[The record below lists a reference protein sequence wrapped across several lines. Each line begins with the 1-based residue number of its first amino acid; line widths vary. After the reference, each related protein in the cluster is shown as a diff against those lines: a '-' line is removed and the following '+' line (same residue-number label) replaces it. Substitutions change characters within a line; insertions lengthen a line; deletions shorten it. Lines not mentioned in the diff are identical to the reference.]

1 MFPLP
6 TLNPTKMK
14 KILLDNGHG
23 IETPG
28 KRSPDGVLRE
38 YAYNREIARA
48 IHQHLQLRGI
58 ESELVVPEE
67 TDVSLYERCRRINV
81 AAMRNGIADTAV
93 ISIHVNAAGNGSQ
106 WMNAT
111 GWCAYTS
118 PGETEADKIAKYL
131 YRAARHYLPG
141 HKIRCDHSDGDP
153 DFEAPFYL
161 LKHTYCPAVLT
172 ENLFMDAYPDYQ
184 FLMSNAGKR
193 SIVNLH
199 VEGIIDYL
207 RFAK

>member
-1 MFPLP
+1 
-6 TLNPTKMK
+6 MK
-14 KILLDNGHG
+14 RVLIDNGHG
-23 IETPG
+23 VNTPG
-28 KRSPDGVLRE
+28 KRSPDGLLRE
-38 YAYNREIARA
+38 YEFNRTIAVG
-48 IHQHLQLRGI
+48 ILEHLALRDI
-58 ESELVVPEE
+58 DAELVVPELE
-67 TDVSLYERCRRINV
+67 DISLIERCRRVNEASLIFGVENT
-81 AAMRNGIADTAV
+81 IL
-93 ISIHVNAAGNGSQ
+93 ISIHANAAGNGSQ

>member
-1 MFPLP
+1 MV
-6 TLNPTKMK
+6 MK
-14 KILLDNGHG
+14 RVLIDNGHG
-23 IETPG
+23 VNTPG
-28 KRSPDGVLRE
+28 KRSPDGLLRE
-38 YAYNREIARA
+38 YEFNRTIAVG
-48 IHQHLQLRGI
+48 ILEHLALRDI
-58 ESELVVPEE
+58 DAELVVPELE
-67 TDVSLYERCRRINV
+67 DISLIERCRRVNEASLIFGVENT
-81 AAMRNGIADTAV
+81 IL
-93 ISIHVNAAGNGSQ
+93 ISIHANAAGNGSQ